1 VTHGVVG
8 KVRTVI
14 EGTSVRNPVRGTACT
29 TASRV
34 ILHTASE
41 YLTIEVVGEL
51 DRRTARELL
60 AVLLP
65 AVRGGNRTVHLDLA
79 RVFYVGRSGVDAL
92 ATAATE
98 AEAGGTDLV
107 LLRPSAAVRETLE
120 AAGLRPPA

>member
-1 VTHGVVG
+1 MVG

-34 ILHTASE
+34 VLHTASE
-41 YLTIEVVGEL
+41 HLTIEVVGEL

-65 AVRGGNRTVHLDLA
+65 AIRGGSRIVHLDLA
-79 RVFYVGRSGVDAL
+79 RVFYVGKSGVDAL
-92 ATAATE
+92 CTAA
-98 AEAGGTDLV
+98 AEAADTGIELV
-107 LLRPSAAVRETLE
+107 LLRPSGPVRQTLE
-120 AAGLRPPA
+120 AAGLRPPS